1 MHRGCYKNKNRYS
14 SFLLYSIPSNLIR
27 LCDLKQIFVCAIA
40 NRQQL
45 HPFFIKVRSSHSARR
60 AVGIISGN
68 PEQARE
74 FFLTLKLSRWK
85 KGHSRD
91 RFTRIASMTIP
102 DFQSIMLP
110 LMQFADDEKEHSSKE
125 SIEYLANYFNLTDEE
140 RKEPLP
146 SGKQPIFSNRIGW
159 AKSHLNRARLLES
172 PRRSIFKITARGM
185 KVLAQEPAMLN
196 MKVLKQFPEYLEFI
210 GSVNNQEKS
219 VAPTEDDPIS
229 QDTPEEIVE
238 YGYQKI
244 RQALAQDI
252 LAKVK
257 SFSPSFFEQLVV
269 ELLVKMGYGGS
280 IKEAGRAIGKTN
292 DEGIDGIIK
301 EDRLGLDAIYIQAKR
316 WNDTVGRPEIQ
327 RFVGALAGQ
336 GAKKGIFITTSKFSE
351 QAKDYTPRNETK
363 IVLIDGE
370 ELAQYMID
378 FNLGVSIVSEYQIKK
393 IDSDYFGDE

>member
-1 MHRGCYKNKNRYS
+1 
-14 SFLLYSIPSNLIR
+14 
-27 LCDLKQIFVCAIA
+27 
-40 NRQQL
+40 
-45 HPFFIKVRSSHSARR
+45 
-60 AVGIISGN
+60 
-68 PEQARE
+68 
-74 FFLTLKLSRWK
+74 
-85 KGHSRD
+85 
-91 RFTRIASMTIP
+91 MTIP

-110 LMQFADDEKEHSSKE
+110 LMQFANDEKEHSSKE

-140 RKEPLP
+140 KKEPLP

-159 AKSHLNRARLLES
+159 AKSHLNRAGLLES
-172 PRRSIFKITARGM
+172 PRRSIFRITVRGIE
-185 KVLAQEPAMLN
+185 VLAQEPAMLN

-210 GSVNNQEKS
+210 GGASNQEKAT
-219 VAPTEDDPIS
+219 APTEDDPIG

-257 SFSPSFFEQLVV
+257 SFSPTFFEQLVV

-351 QAKDYTPRNETK
+351 QAKGYTPRNDTK